1 MDIDREHSLVLRESA
16 VRPSGEVIV
25 AYDASAIFSAEDHEE
40 GEEPSSSTLLSR
52 VQHIQQT
59 HFNIQH
65 SITVGIVT
73 LMLNNTDAWPYRQA
87 STLKPVSL

>member
-1 MDIDREHSLVLRESA
+1 MDINREHSLVLRESA

-40 GEEPSSSTLLSR
+40 GEESSSSTLLSR

-65 SITVGIVT
+65 SITVGSVT
-73 LMLNNTDAWPYRQA
+73 RMLNNTDA
-87 STLKPVSL
+87 